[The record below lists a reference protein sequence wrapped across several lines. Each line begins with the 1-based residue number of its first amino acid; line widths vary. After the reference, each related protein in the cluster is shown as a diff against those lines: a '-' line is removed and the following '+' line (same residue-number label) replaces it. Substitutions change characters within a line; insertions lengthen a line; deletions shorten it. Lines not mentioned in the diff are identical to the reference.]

1 MDFAGRHPASCCE
14 LSQRN
19 RRLSTCKVIENLASD
34 LDCLD
39 ASAALATHPAH
50 PIAQYET
57 LQHPTFGNAA
67 DISIM
72 AFRIVE

>member
-1 MDFAGRHPASCCE
+1 
-14 LSQRN
+14 
-19 RRLSTCKVIENLASD
+19 VIENLASD